1 MICDTSFMMIYF
13 CTNVSRFLRTTS
25 YLLRVLRKSLTHWK
39 MKRYWS
45 LCCTI
50 LGRAA
55 LMASTSC
62 QGGGGA
68 ATSDS
73 REGGGA
79 RAETRRAT
87 AMKVPVLPT

>member
-1 MICDTSFMMIYF
+1 M
-13 CTNVSRFLRTTS
+13 
-25 YLLRVLRKSLTHWK
+25 SLTHWK

-55 LMASTSC
+55 LMPSTSC
-62 QGGGGA
+62 QGEGGA
-68 ATSDS
+68 ATSES
-73 REGGGA
+73 REGGGV
-79 RAETRRAT
+79 RAEIRRAT